1 MRARSLGI
9 ISLLLALWLSLSAG
23 SIAAMPYPND
33 DSSGHKDEY
42 VGEYTYTSTP
52 NGQQLSELAGLSSDV
67 SCQIV
72 VSDPTFHTHNV
83 STAASQ
89 LCSGVFIRQSLIV
102 CVQVERWFLFLPYWA
117 DLGCKSNSKSSF
129 FCQLRLIAMGMI
141 MERHGTEH
149 ERLEVSPLA
158 MELFIRLPT
167 WFPERSPLP
176 MNLSS
181 HGRRV
186 YKHNLMSSSLWS
198 IRILIFICSIAQ
210 ECASAINSAML
221 F

>member
-1 MRARSLGI
+1 MDH
-9 ISLLLALWLSLSAG
+9 SAG
-23 SIAAMPYPND
+23 SKKSDTKPGFFPGTNPDARNILRHQRSSLFQTTRYQCPNLRCIGD
-33 DSSGHKDEY
+33 RRSEEDNLSRVSISMLYAEDEY

-52 NGQQLSELAGLSSDV
+52 NGQQLSEMAGLSSDV

-129 FCQLRLIAMGMI
+129 FLSVETDRYGYDY
-141 MERHGTEH
+141 GTT
-149 ERLEVSPLA
+149 RYRTRAVGSFTAGDGTIYTSPNVVSRA
-158 MELFIRLPT
+158 
-167 WFPERSPLP
+167 FPFTYEP
-176 MNLSS
+176 
-181 HGRRV
+181 
-186 YKHNLMSSSLWS
+186 
-198 IRILIFICSIAQ
+198 
-210 ECASAINSAML
+210 
-221 F
+221 

>member
-1 MRARSLGI
+1 MRRRSAMRARSLGI

-33 DSSGHKDEY
+33 DSSGHEDEY

-129 FCQLRLIAMGMI
+129 FLSVETDSYGYDY
-141 MERHGTEH
+141 GTT
-149 ERLEVSPLA
+149 RYRTRAVGSFTDGDGTIYTSPNVVSRA
-158 MELFIRLPT
+158 
-167 WFPERSPLP
+167 FPFTYEP
-176 MNLSS
+176 
-181 HGRRV
+181 
-186 YKHNLMSSSLWS
+186 
-198 IRILIFICSIAQ
+198 
-210 ECASAINSAML
+210 
-221 F
+221 

>member
-129 FCQLRLIAMGMI
+129 FLSVETDRYGYDY
-141 MERHGTEH
+141 GTT
-149 ERLEVSPLA
+149 RYRTRAVGSFTSGDGTIYVPQRGFQSVPLY
-158 MELFIRLPT
+158 L
-167 WFPERSPLP
+167 
-176 MNLSS
+176 
-181 HGRRV
+181 
-186 YKHNLMSSSLWS
+186 
-198 IRILIFICSIAQ
+198 
-210 ECASAINSAML
+210 
-221 F
+221 